1 MAAVFNGAM
10 SKVVQRILLLLVL
23 IVLLVVGGG
32 YGWLVASLPK
42 TEGEIEVPG
51 FTSAVQISRSADG
64 VPTIR
69 ADNWAD
75 AWAGLG
81 FVHAQD
87 RLWQMVSLR
96 RFALGRLSEVLG
108 TATIDLDIQQRRL
121 DLARLTEAQLARLT
135 PDTREALSAYARGVN
150 AFLEVQDGT
159 PPPEFQALRFS
170 PEPWHAADG
179 LLWGRL
185 MAYQM
190 SGRWRNDVQRPALA
204 ARIGLMKA
212 QDLWPGL
219 NVLPQISKLGRP
231 PAPTHAP
238 PIGASNAWAVRK
250 DGKTLLAGDPH
261 LGFSIPG
268 VWYLARL
275 EVGDDIVE
283 GATAP
288 GSPFVIIGRNKNVA
302 WSFTTNEADLQDV
315 MHVTDADV
323 TERLKTSIAI
333 KNNEPRE
340 AELLFAAGAPVVM
353 GGLIDG
359 GGTDGLALLATALQP
374 DDTTPN
380 ALYGLNK
387 AESVDGALEALWDF
401 HAPLQNV
408 TLADT
413 DGRIALAVAGLIPDR
428 SDEDGR
434 FPLPNS
440 TVPWRTVHG
449 LDAIPAIINPAQG
462 FVGNANERQ
471 PEMDDAPF
479 DIAGRH
485 PSPARAE
492 RMRALLTAAD
502 TLDAAK
508 MTAMQLDVRDVTF
521 DAWKD
526 AIATLPDD
534 GIYGAAR
541 EALSFWQGDMRR
553 ELTPPLIFAT
563 WMAHLKQMLFADEL
577 QGGIGEVRSI
587 DPAQMRGFID
597 EDSIWCDDVG
607 TIETEDC
614 TGIVAKAFKAA
625 VDALVRTYGDD
636 LSDWRWGKVHKARF
650 EHSLLSRL
658 PYGYLLFDRDIETDG
673 GDRTLNRGASRSA
686 AGLAGVF
693 DHVHGAGFRALHDL
707 AGGPSKYMAVP
718 GQSGNPMSEH
728 YADLLERWRDGKYLT
743 FEAEAASQLRLI
755 PAQNR

>member
-1 MAAVFNGAM
+1 MAPM
-10 SKVVQRILLLLVL
+10 SKIVQRILLLLVL
-23 IVLLVVGGG
+23 FVLLVVGGG
-32 YGWLVASLPK
+32 YGWLASSLPK
-42 TEGEIEVPG
+42 TAGEIEAPG
-51 FTSAVQISRSADG
+51 FTSTVRIARSADG

-87 RLWQMVSLR
+87 RLWQMESLR

-108 TATIDLDIQQRRL
+108 SATVDLDIQQRRL
-121 DLARLTEAQLARLT
+121 DFARLTEVQLARLE
-135 PDTREALSAYARGVN
+135 PGTRDALSAYARGVN
-150 AFLEVQDGT
+150 AFLETHGGSL
-159 PPPEFQALRFS
+159 PPEFLALRYS
-170 PEPWHAADG
+170 PEPWQAADG

-185 MAYQM
+185 MAYQL

-204 ARIGLMKA
+204 ARIGLLKA

-219 NVLPQISKLGRP
+219 NALPQLSDLGTP

-238 PIGASNAWAVRK
+238 PIGASNAWAVAK
-250 DGKTLLAGDPH
+250 DGKALLAGDPH

-275 EVGDDIVE
+275 EVGEDMVE

-288 GSPFVIIGRNKNVA
+288 GSPFVIIGRNKDVS

-315 MHVTDADV
+315 MQVTDADV
-323 TERLKTSIAI
+323 TERVKTTVTI

-340 AELLFAAGAPVVM
+340 VELLFAAGAPVVM
-353 GGLIDG
+353 GGLIEDG
-359 GGTDGLALLATALQP
+359 GTGGLALLATALQP
-374 DDTTPN
+374 DDTTPA

-387 AESVDGALEALWDF
+387 ARSVEDALEALWAF

-413 DGRIALAVAGLIPDR
+413 DGHIALAVAGLIPDR
-428 SDEDGR
+428 EDLDGR
-434 FPLPNS
+434 FPLPHS
-440 TVPWRTVHG
+440 KVPWRTVHG
-449 LDAIPAIINPAQG
+449 LDAIPAIIDPAKG

-479 DIAGRH
+479 DIVGRR

-492 RMRALLTAAD
+492 RMRDLLSAAD
-502 TLDAAK
+502 TMDAAK
-508 MTAMQLDVRDVTF
+508 MTATQLDVRDVTF
-521 DAWKD
+521 AAWKD
-526 AIATLPDD
+526 AVTNLPVD
-534 GIYGAAR
+534 GVYGAAR

-553 ELTPPLIFAT
+553 ELAPPLIFAT
-563 WMAHLKQMLFADEL
+563 WMTHLKQMLFADEL
-577 QGGIGEVRSI
+577 QGGVGEARSI
-587 DPAQMRGFID
+587 DPAQMRELID
-597 EDSIWCDDVG
+597 EDSVWCDDVG

-614 TGIVAKAFKAA
+614 SGIVAKSFQAA
-625 VDALVRTYGDD
+625 VDALVRRYGDD
-636 LSDWRWGKVHKARF
+636 LGDWRWGTAHKARF

-693 DHVHGAGFRALHDL
+693 DHVHGPGFRAVHDM
-707 AGGPSKYMAVP
+707 AGGPSKYVAVP
-718 GQSGNPMSEH
+718 GQSGNPLSDH
-728 YADLLERWRDGKYLT
+728 YADLLTRWRDGEYLS
-743 FEAEAASQLRLI
+743 FQAEAVSALQLI